1 MKAMVGTVGLEGPGY
16 VPCSPGRA
24 LEGKTLGGMA
34 RL

>member
-1 MKAMVGTVGLEGPGY
+1 MKAMVGPVGLEGSGY

-24 LEGKTLGGMA
+24 LEGKSLGRMA